1 MTEAMTEEA
10 APNRSMAGN
19 VVPDSS
25 MPERGATRPGP
36 ERRPTEAELV
46 GRALD
51 RLGTWVRRV
60 TPPAEWSSIS
70 LSTIDRL
77 VRNGPLRVTD
87 LSAAERI
94 TQPGMTGLL
103 ARLEAA
109 GLVVRRPD
117 PTDGRATLVSVTE
130 AGARYLEGLHQG
142 RAETIAS
149 RVDCLPAAHRRA
161 LSRAVEALEALAE
174 MPRAEEV
181 PHA

>member
-1 MTEAMTEEA
+1 MTEKAP
-10 APNRSMAGN
+10 PNRAMGDTVGLDGARPG
-19 VVPDSS
+19 
-25 MPERGATRPGP
+25 RGGTRPGQD
-36 ERRPTEAELV
+36 RGPTEAELV
-46 GRALD
+46 GLALD

-60 TPPAEWSSIS
+60 TPPAEWSSIA

-117 PTDGRATLVSVTE
+117 PTDGRATLVSVTQ
-130 AGARYLEGLHQG
+130 AGARYLIGLHRG
-142 RAETIAS
+142 RAESIAS
-149 RVDCLPAAHRRA
+149 RVEHLSAAHRRA
-161 LSRAVEALEALAE
+161 LSRAVEALEALADL
-174 MPRAEEV
+174 PRAEELSR
-181 PHA
+181 A